1 MENQSVAVETVLLS
15 QTLERL
21 AKLRRRR
28 GVNWPRCGL
37 AITESSKD
45 EDQLLI
51 EQIDLDDCIVPKQFH
66 DVSGYYN
73 RYDVFGLTVRRRD
86 QAPAQFDDIG
96 GGGRAVPFAALEAD
110 ALEDEA
116 AAG

>member
-1 MENQSVAVETVLLS
+1 MS
-15 QTLERL
+15 QINSD
-21 AKLRRRR
+21 ALRIVKESPP
-28 GVNWPRCGL
+28 GVSMIVGPSGL

-96 GGGRAVPFAALEAD
+96 GEGRAVPFAALEAG